1 MGWLLLIGLGIV
13 WAVFLFPQKRRRTST
28 FAIEEFNRDMGRL
41 ADTERSSGRWIVAPR
56 KDVRFMG
63 GEERARCRAIARR
76 RRFLV
81 VLLEALGLSFLI
93 GLFPPLRGMWI
104 ATALIA
110 ALLAAYVWM
119 LVQAKQEE
127 GVQGQGQ
134 GQGQDRCS
142 ETAFEPAVAVAAP
155 VPVRERERSWAGPE
169 PYGAYGQLAADDL
182 VHVVV
187 YRSGG
192 LQTIDA

>member
-1 MGWLLLIGLGIV
+1 MGWLLLSGLGIV
-13 WAVFLFPQKRRRTST
+13 WAAFLFPQKRVRTSA

-63 GEERARCRAIARR
+63 GKERARCRTIARR
-76 RRFLV
+76 RRFFV

-119 LVQAKQEE
+119 LVMAKQEDA
-127 GVQGQGQ
+127 
-134 GQGQDRCS
+134 GQDRAARTS
-142 ETAFEPAVAVAAP
+142 LEPGPPAAVPVP
-155 VPVRERERSWAGPE
+155 VPVRQPERDRSWAGPA
-169 PYGAYGQLAADDL
+169 PYGDYGQLAADDL

-187 YRSGG
+187 YRSGE
-192 LQTIDA
+192 LQTVDA

>member
-13 WAVFLFPQKRRRTST
+13 WAVFLFPQRRSRTSA
-28 FAIEEFNRDMGRL
+28 FAIEEFNRDMGLL
-41 ADTERSSGRWIVAPR
+41 ADTERSGGRWIVAPR

-63 GEERARCRAIARR
+63 GEERARCRTIARR
-76 RRFLV
+76 RRFFV

-119 LVQAKQEE
+119 LVQAKRHE
-127 GVQGQGQ
+127 GRHRVT
-134 GQGQDRCS
+134 R
-142 ETAFEPAVAVAAP
+142 ETAEPALAPAP
-155 VPVRERERSWAGPE
+155 VSVGEHRWSGPQ
-169 PYGAYGQLAADDL
+169 PYGAYGQLAQDDL

-192 LQTIDA
+192 LQTVDA

>member
-1 MGWLLLIGLGIV
+1 
-13 WAVFLFPQKRRRTST
+13 
-28 FAIEEFNRDMGRL
+28 
-41 ADTERSSGRWIVAPR
+41 DTERSGGRWIVAPR

-63 GEERARCRAIARR
+63 GEERARCRTIARR
-76 RRFLV
+76 RRFFV

-104 ATALIA
+104 ATAIIA

-127 GVQGQGQ
+127 GGQVPQARG
-134 GQGQDRCS
+134 
-142 ETAFEPAVAVAAP
+142 TASPFDQATTEPIA
-155 VPVRERERSWAGPE
+155 VPVRESVREPSWAGPS

-182 VHVVV
+182 VHVGV
-187 YRSGG
+187 YRSG
-192 LQTIDA
+192 